1 MKKTCRFTAMLI
13 ALLITITSF
22 AFFALAEGESDTS
35 VEGESSSAATE
46 SSSPDTSEPDTSNP
60 DTSNP
65 DTSNP
70 ETSNP
75 DTSNPDTSNPDTS
88 NPDTSEPDPAAYRV
102 NIVVQGAEL
111 SSISAYFNGNVSTE
125 YYLGSDQT
133 LNVTVEPKYGFKIT
147 GASFGVS
154 GFSQALTEADG
165 KFSGTYNSLE
175 AGFTYTL
182 TVAVEFVPIP
192 AKLSIEAFGATAY
205 TVSVGGEVIDLNTKQ
220 VMTGDEVKVDF
231 TVDGEFKPSSVT
243 LTLNGVTQAVT
254 EPSIT
259 FVITGDTNLVFLY
272 GVVPVTVTINGPGTI
287 TIQKTAD
294 SSPVDEIFNSNPNE
308 PLVKTIY
315 LTKDVNY
322 KLFGTPASGYAAN
335 GAINI
340 SEPRRDAVGNVYF
353 FIPGG
358 PTTVSAS
365 FKASDTPPVSDCVVQ
380 INASVGGKVIAGS
393 TTVFGGMS
401 GSIILKAGESIT
413 ITVVPDED
421 YAVDVFRVGGVVTQL
436 VNDQFTLKNVAAS
449 TTTVSVVF
457 KNVAPP
463 PPDEETVGVNDI
475 VWTAP
480 DVVVD
485 ITDGKSVRREVF
497 DKIATL
503 SGAGKYVEFVSA
515 NGSFFIPY
523 GANVEGSATHVNLAV
538 MPLVSGETFN
548 TINAAINAA
557 SGGAEY
563 KAFYFNAGVVL
574 PEGTLISFNLGSG
587 FANGNAVM
595 LLYNSANSGFFT
607 KENAQAPL
615 PVSANG
621 ISGKYAYDNE
631 GILICT
637 KDIIGGHS
645 ITSSVINEGGSINPE
660 GKVNVNSG
668 LSKTFYITAQ
678 EGYTIKQVL
687 IDGVKA
693 DDATGQRIFNY
704 TFENV
709 TADHTISVEF
719 EAIDKTGEGEEEDGG
734 FATVIVILIIALVAI
749 AGAAALFIVKWRQE
763 KF

>member
-1 MKKTCRFTAMLI
+1 M
-13 ALLITITSF
+13 
-22 AFFALAEGESDTS
+22 
-35 VEGESSSAATE
+35 
-46 SSSPDTSEPDTSNP
+46 
-60 DTSNP
+60 
-65 DTSNP
+65 
-70 ETSNP
+70 
-75 DTSNPDTSNPDTS
+75 
-88 NPDTSEPDPAAYRV
+88 
-102 NIVVQGAEL
+102 
-111 SSISAYFNGNVSTE
+111 
-125 YYLGSDQT
+125 
-133 LNVTVEPKYGFKIT
+133 
-147 GASFGVS
+147 
-154 GFSQALTEADG
+154 
-165 KFSGTYNSLE
+165 
-175 AGFTYTL
+175 
-182 TVAVEFVPIP
+182 PIP
-192 AKLSIEAFGATAY
+192 ATLSVKAFGATAY
-205 TVSVGGEVIDLNTKQ
+205 SVSLGGEVIDLNTKQ
-220 VMTGDEVKVDF
+220 LMTGDEVKIDF
-231 TVDGEFKPSSVT
+231 TVEGDFNPSLAT
-243 LTLNGVTQAVT
+243 LTVNGNAQSVT

-259 FVITGDTNLVFLY
+259 LVLSGNTDVVFLY

-315 LTKDVNY
+315 LSKDVNY
-322 KLFGTPASGYAAN
+322 KLFGTPASGYEAS
-335 GAINI
+335 GAIEI

-358 PTTVSAS
+358 STTVKAS

-401 GSIILKAGESIT
+401 GSIVLKAGESIT
-413 ITVVPDED
+413 VTVVPDED

-436 VNDQFTLKNVAAS
+436 VNDQYTLSNIVAS

-463 PPDEETVGVNDI
+463 PPDEETIGIDDI

-485 ITDGKSVRREVF
+485 ITNGKMIRREVF

-503 SGAGKYVEFVSA
+503 SGAGKYVEFVSV

-523 GANVEGSATHVNLAV
+523 GTKVEGSATHVNLSV

-557 SGGAEY
+557 SGGVEY
-563 KAFYFNAGVVL
+563 KAFYFNTGVVL
-574 PEGTLISFNLGSG
+574 PEGTLISFNLGNG
-587 FANGNAVM
+587 FANGSAVM

-607 KENAQAPL
+607 KENAQSPL

-637 KDIIGGHS
+637 KEIIGGHT

-678 EGYTIKQVL
+678 DGYVIKQVL
-687 IDGVKA
+687 IDGVPA
-693 DDATGQRIFNY
+693 DEAVGQRVYNY
-704 TFENV
+704 TFETITEN
-709 TADHTISVEF
+709 HTISVEF
-719 EAIDKTGEGEEEDGG
+719 VLNGTASGGEDEEGG
-734 FATVIVILIIALVAI
+734 FATVIVILIIALVAV

>member
-1 MKKTCRFTAMLI
+1 MKKTYRFAAMLL
-13 ALLITITSF
+13 ALLVTITSF
-22 AFFALAEGESDTS
+22 ALLALAEGEGDTS
-35 VEGESSSAATE
+35 VENGDSSAATE
-46 SSSPDTSEPDTSNP
+46 GSTPETGNTESSDPESGNESGNESSEPETSEP
-60 DTSNP
+60 
-65 DTSNP
+65 
-70 ETSNP
+70 ETSEP
-75 DTSNPDTSNPDTS
+75 E
-88 NPDTSEPDPAAYRV
+88 TSEPDPNAYTV
-102 NIVVQGAEL
+102 NVTVQGVGADAV
-111 SSISAYFNGNVSTE
+111 SVSFNGEVKADG
-125 YYLGSDQT
+125 YFGSAES

-154 GFSQALTEADG
+154 GFTQSLTESEG
-165 KFSGTYNSLE
+165 KYSGTYNSLS
-175 AGFTYTL
+175 AGYTYTL
-182 TVAVEFVPIP
+182 SVTVELVPIP
-192 AKLSIEAFGATAY
+192 AKLSVTAFGATGY

-220 VMTGDEVKVDF
+220 LMTGDEVKVDF
-231 TVDGEFKPSSVT
+231 AIDGDFNPASAN
-243 LTLNGVTQAVT
+243 LTLNGAAQTVT

-259 FVITGDTNLVFLY
+259 FVISGNTDIVFLY
-272 GVVPVTVTINGPGTI
+272 GVVPVTITINGPGTI

-294 SSPVDEIFNSNPNE
+294 SSPVDEIFNSNPNA

-315 LTKDVNY
+315 LSKDVNY
-322 KLFGTPASGYAAN
+322 KLFGTPASGYEAS
-335 GAINI
+335 GAIEI

-358 PTTVSAS
+358 ATTVSAS
-365 FKASDTPPVSDCVVQ
+365 FKASDKPPVSDCVVQ
-380 INASVGGKVIAGS
+380 INASMGGKVVAGS
-393 TTVFGGMS
+393 KTIFGGMS
-401 GSIILKAGESIT
+401 GSIILKSGESLT
-413 ITVVPDED
+413 ITVIPDED

-436 VNDQFTLKNVAAS
+436 TNDQYTLSNVVAS

-463 PPDEETVGVNDI
+463 PSDDETIGVDDI
-475 VWTAP
+475 NWNAP

-523 GANVEGSATHVNLAV
+523 GGNIEGSATHVNLSV
-538 MPLVSGETFN
+538 MPLISGETYN

-563 KAFYFNAGVVL
+563 KAFYFNTGVVL
-574 PEGTLISFNLGSG
+574 PDGTLVSFNLGTG
-587 FANGNAVM
+587 FANGSAVM

-645 ITSSVINEGGSINPE
+645 ITASVVNEGGSINPE
-660 GKVNVNSG
+660 GTISVNKG

-678 EGYTIKQVL
+678 EGYVIKQVL
-687 IDGVKA
+687 IDGILA
-693 DDATGQRIFNY
+693 DVATDQRIFNY

-719 EAIDKTGEGEEEDGG
+719 EAIDKAGDGEEDDGG
-734 FATVIVILIIALVAI
+734 FATIIVILIIALVAI

>member
-1 MKKTCRFTAMLI
+1 MKKTLRFTAMLV
-13 ALLITITSF
+13 ALIITITSF
-22 AFFALAEGESDTS
+22 AFLALAEGESNTPVD
-35 VEGESSSAATE
+35 GESSSAATE
-46 SSSPDTSEPDTSNP
+46 SSTPETGNTESSEPETSEPETSE
-60 DTSNP
+60 
-65 DTSNP
+65 P
-70 ETSNP
+70 ETSEP
-75 DTSNPDTSNPDTS
+75 E
-88 NPDTSEPDPAAYRV
+88 TSEPDPNAYKV
-102 NIVVQGAEL
+102 SVVVQGGD
-111 SSISAYFNGNVSTE
+111 SNSVNVSFNGEVKTE
-125 YYLGSDQT
+125 GYSGSAES
-133 LNVTVEPKYGFKIT
+133 LNITVEPKYGFKVT
-147 GASFGVS
+147 AASFGVEQFMQS
-154 GFSQALTEADG
+154 LTEADG
-165 KFSGTYNSLE
+165 KFSGTYN
-175 AGFTYTL
+175 TL
-182 TVAVEFVPIP
+182 TAGATYILNVSVELVPIP
-192 AKLSIEAFGATAY
+192 ANLNVTAFGATGY
-205 TVSVGGEVIDLNTKQ
+205 TVSVGGEVVDLNAKQ
-220 VMTGDEVKVDF
+220 LMTGDEVKIDF
-231 TVDGEFKPSSVT
+231 TVDGDFTPASAT
-243 LTLNGVTQAVT
+243 LTLNGTAQTVT

-259 FVITGDTNLVFLY
+259 FVITGNTDVVFLY

-322 KLFGTPASGYAAN
+322 KLFGTPASGYEAN
-335 GAINI
+335 GMIEI
-340 SEPRRDAVGNVYF
+340 SELRRDIVGNVYF

-358 PTTVSAS
+358 PTTVNAS
-365 FKASDTPPVSDCVVQ
+365 FKASDKPPVSDCVVQ
-380 INASVGGKVIAGS
+380 INASMGGKIVAGS

-401 GSIILKAGESIT
+401 GSIILKSGESLT
-413 ITVVPDED
+413 ITVIPDED

-436 VNDQFTLKNVAAS
+436 VNDQYTLSNVMAS

-463 PPDEETVGVNDI
+463 PPDEETIGVDDI

-480 DVVVD
+480 DIVVD

-497 DKIATL
+497 NKIATL
-503 SGAGKYVEFVSA
+503 KGAGKYVEFVSA

-523 GANVEGSATHVNLAV
+523 GANAEGSATHVNLTV
-538 MPLVSGETFN
+538 MPLVSGETYN

-563 KAFYFNAGVVL
+563 KAFYFNTGVVL
-574 PEGTLISFNLGSG
+574 PEGTLVSFNLGNG

-607 KENAQAPL
+607 KENAQTPL

-645 ITSSVINEGGSINPE
+645 ITSSVVNEGGSINPE
-660 GKVNVNSG
+660 GKVSVNKG

-678 EGYTIKQVL
+678 EGYVIKQVL
-687 IDGVKA
+687 IDGISA
-693 DDATGQRIFNY
+693 EAAIGQRIFNH

-709 TADHTISVEF
+709 SSDHTISVEF
-719 EAIDKTGEGEEEDGG
+719 EATEAPTDGEEENSG
-734 FATVIVILIIALVAI
+734 FATVIVILIVALVAV